1 MSHRYAVTGIP
12 TLKQRSPGFGAVHCY
27 SGPQASEQRSSEQV
41 TLREATRGCQARWRC
56 RCDAGEGWGVQP
68 PKRVVSLC
76 TQKRHSSSK
85 TLTHFVLR
93 KWNQLASGK
102 LSPVGHSINPS
113 PRSVT
118 IKDIGETQDSPTLV
132 VKRCNVTQG
141 PHEGFNSHH
150 SKFMVKKM
158 CVCWG
163 WGRGVVSYPYCY
175 QTFFNN
181 IHRHTHTR
189 TRPRPGFQESVST
202 SRPAGPQAEPGPERT
217 GPRAPAPALPGK
229 EGLRPEN
236 AKREALIK
244 EI

>member
-181 IHRHTHTR
+181 IHRHTHTHAPQ
-189 TRPRPGFQESVST
+189 TRVPGERVHLEACWATGRAGSRAHRPSGAGT
-202 SRPAGPQAEPGPERT
+202 SPAGKG
-217 GPRAPAPALPGK
+217 
-229 EGLRPEN
+229 RPE
-236 AKREALIK
+236 ARKC
-244 EI
+244 